1 MQILLHFYVLSVC
14 ESSNSSTKRMFVEVI
29 GLVRRLLEQGWV
41 GTAVGLGFGWVLNL
55 LMTPPCSFLTLQ
67 LGKFTGLRTA
77 LILGGDK

>member
-41 GTAVGLGFGWVLNL
+41 GTAVGLGFGWVLNPL
-55 LMTPPCSFLTLQ
+55 FTPSMFWAEANCM
-67 LGKFTGLRTA
+67 KFQQDQVPGPA
-77 LILGGDK
+77 SGVQ